1 MTDLLKEIRLAARTL
16 WRVPGFTIAAV
27 LTLAAGIGANALVF
41 MVVDAVLVRALPFRD
56 AGRIVYVSLV
66 TRDTPK
72 YPLSIPDLIEYQRET
87 RSLADMAGVA
97 GANVSLTGSGDAERI
112 QGVRAS
118 GNLFSMLG
126 VEAVLG
132 RTLLPDDDHAKAAV
146 VVLTDGLWRRRFG
159 GDRGV
164 LGRSIVLNGDAYE
177 VVGVLPPRFRFMAQ
191 SAEFAI
197 PLAAEHDPARA
208 DRQAMNML
216 RVAAR
221 LAPGATAEQAAA
233 EMTAMARRLQKQYP
247 DSNAT
252 KQGVSVTPYRDEIVG
267 EVRPVLVMLFGAV
280 ACVFLIGCAN
290 LAGLTL
296 VRAAGRSREMAVR
309 AALGATRW
317 QLTRQILI
325 EALLLSCV
333 GGALGFVMTFAS
345 VPFLSSLKPRL
356 LPRAHEIGV
365 DLRVLA
371 FAAVAA
377 VLAGLLVG
385 LWPALRASRLA
396 LAGAIHGSAGAAGE
410 AAVLGRTA
418 RSRARR
424 LLVAAEVALSM
435 LLLAGAGLFL
445 RSLDRLLSVDT
456 GFDSRNVLIAR
467 LALPKGKYGN
477 SEAMVQFHD
486 RLHPMLAALPGV
498 KSAGMISI
506 APMSGVLGSADF
518 WDADHPPADPHAV
531 EAAHYR
537 VIGKG
542 CIEALGMRLVR
553 GRGFAPS
560 DDARSPAVVIVNQ
573 RLVDLTFPGV
583 DPIGR
588 HLMVEDNLTGA
599 RRLEIVGVVAD
610 VRHESLDVS
619 AVPDVHVP
627 VAQIHPNLAPWVANN
642 QFWALRTAGDPRPL
656 ARAVQVA
663 VREIDPDVAASDI
676 RTFDD
681 YLDDATGTRRLS
693 TRLIGAFALGALFLA
708 AMGLYGLVAF
718 SVGQRTREIGIRMAL
733 GARAADVQR
742 LVVGEAVRL
751 SVAGLLAGLAAALL
765 LTRLMSGL
773 LYQIPAHDP
782 LTYAAVA
789 ALLALVTLMASWLPA
804 RQAGRVDPA
813 TALRSE

>member
-1 MTDLLKEIRLAARTL
+1 MKDLLREVRLAARTL
-16 WRVPGFTIAAV
+16 WRAPGFTIAAV
-27 LTLAAGIGANALVF
+27 LTLAAGIGANTLVF
-41 MVVDAVLVRALPFRD
+41 MVVDAVLIRSLPYRD
-56 AGRIVYVSLV
+56 AGRIVYVSLI

-72 YPLSIPDLIEYQRET
+72 YPLSIPDLIEYRRET
-87 RSLADMAGVA
+87 RSLSDMAAVA
-97 GANVSLTGSGDAERI
+97 GANVSLTGSGDAERFP
-112 QGVRAS
+112 GVRAS

-126 VEAVLG
+126 VEAALG
-132 RTLLPDDDHAKAAV
+132 RTLLPEDDRAKSAV
-146 VVLTDGLWRRRFG
+146 VVLTDGLGRRRFG

-191 SAEFAI
+191 SAELAI
-197 PLAAEHDPARA
+197 PLAAEHDPARD
-208 DRQAMNML
+208 DRRAMNML
-216 RVAAR
+216 RVAGR
-221 LAPGATAEQAAA
+221 LAPGATPEQAAS

-247 DSNAT
+247 DTNAT
-252 KQGVSVTPYRDEIVG
+252 KQGMSVTPYLDEVVG
-267 EVRPVLVMLFGAV
+267 PVRPVLATLFGAV

-317 QLTRQILI
+317 QLTRQLLI
-325 EALLLSCV
+325 ETLILSGV
-333 GGALGFVMTFAS
+333 AGALGFMATLAS
-345 VPFLSSLKPRL
+345 VPFLSSLTPRL

-365 DLRVLA
+365 DLRVFA
-371 FAAVAA
+371 FAAAA
-377 VLAGLLVG
+377 ALLAGLIVG

-396 LAGAIHGSAGAAGE
+396 LSEVINGSAGAAGDT
-410 AAVLGRTA
+410 AALGRTA
-418 RSRARR
+418 RSRTRR

-445 RSLDRLLSVDT
+445 RSLDRLLSVDP

-467 LALPKGKYGN
+467 LALPKVKYGN

-486 RLHPMLAALPGV
+486 RLRPALAALPGV

-506 APMSGVLGSADF
+506 APLSGVLGSADF
-518 WDADHPPADPHAV
+518 WDADHPPEDPHAV

-542 CIEALGMRLVR
+542 SLEALGMRLVR
-553 GRGFAPS
+553 GRDFSSS
-560 DDARSPAVVIVNQ
+560 DDARAPAVVIVNQ
-573 RLVDLTFPGV
+573 RLVDVTFAAA
-583 DPIGR
+583 DPVGR
-588 HLMVEDNLTGA
+588 YLMVADNPSGA

-610 VRHESLDVS
+610 VRHEGLDL
-619 AVPDVHVP
+619 APVPDVHVP
-627 VAQIHPNLAPWVANN
+627 VAQIQAHLAPWVANN

-663 VREIDPDVAASDI
+663 VRDIDPDVAASDI
-676 RTFDD
+676 RTFDS

-742 LVVGEAVRL
+742 LVVGEALRL
-751 SVAGLLAGLAAALL
+751 SAAGLLAGVAAALL
-765 LTRLMSGL
+765 LTRRVSGL

-782 LTYAAVA
+782 ETFTAVA
-789 ALLALVTLMASWLPA
+789 ALLALVTLVAAWVPA
-804 RQAGRVDPA
+804 RRAGRVDPA
-813 TALRSE
+813 TALRAE